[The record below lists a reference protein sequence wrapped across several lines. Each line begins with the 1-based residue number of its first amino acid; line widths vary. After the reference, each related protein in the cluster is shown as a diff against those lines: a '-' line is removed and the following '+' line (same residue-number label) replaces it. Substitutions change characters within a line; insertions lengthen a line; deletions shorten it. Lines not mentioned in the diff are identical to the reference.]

1 MSVKSKGLQTERI
14 QALKN
19 IDEFWDD
26 CFKEDPL
33 IHNISYKSTKSN
45 NSSESK
51 IKNQKRINNG
61 KKLPEQRRRSLAN
74 IHYKKLCE
82 RIPNL
87 FQEEQNN
94 ISKKKK
100 INSSMKRSIL
110 LYSYGLEVQKAN
122 KSNATKNK
130 NLKEQEE
137 LKLCTWKPKIN
148 KYKIKKSSK
157 SKNRESGNKSCKNS
171 YRQLIDLYIKK
182 ECTFKPKINENPNP
196 SLKKIFN
203 KSKSVAL
210 YTDRENTSFLLRYKK
225 ARDEYIIRKFKK
237 LSEKDDSYNMTAV
250 DLSARI
256 RDRAYINYL
265 NVNNNLQINDKKSKN
280 NINYSFLSKSNYNS
294 ASTPLLNISSLSSAN
309 KSKNFYLGV
318 LKEQLRLLDLEI

>member
-1 MSVKSKGLQTERI
+1 M
-14 QALKN
+14 
-19 IDEFWDD
+19 
-26 CFKEDPL
+26 
-33 IHNISYKSTKSN
+33 
-45 NSSESK
+45 
-51 IKNQKRINNG
+51 
-61 KKLPEQRRRSLAN
+61 
-74 IHYKKLCE
+74 
-82 RIPNL
+82 
-87 FQEEQNN
+87 
-94 ISKKKK
+94 
-100 INSSMKRSIL
+100 
-110 LYSYGLEVQKAN
+110 
-122 KSNATKNK
+122 
-130 NLKEQEE
+130 
-137 LKLCTWKPKIN
+137 
-148 KYKIKKSSK
+148 
-157 SKNRESGNKSCKNS
+157 
-171 YRQLIDLYIKK
+171 
-182 ECTFKPKINENPNP
+182 
-196 SLKKIFN
+196 
-203 KSKSVAL
+203 AL